1 MKNKVM
7 LFYGMFEDNQAYAYI
22 PWSMIYLAT
31 YLRKHKFDPII
42 IDEFTSPEIEEAIKE
57 YAQESITFGVS
68 AMTGRQITAGL
79 EAIRSF
85 KSYLNK
91 EARIVLGGAHSTALP
106 EESLMNES
114 IDYAFSGQ
122 SFLSLPLLLQSMS
135 TKQQSEDR
143 RTIYADYPTRQQL
156 LEFPDFELHRY
167 DFEKYINP
175 TTRLLNYSASIG
187 CPASCSFCSWGKGK
201 HTHHYLSLKRVL
213 DDIEFLVK
221 TYDLTT
227 IVIQDSTFFSD
238 KNFVLSFAEGMTKRN
253 LGCFWRADARVV
265 ELARFTKAEYKILAN
280 SGLDWVFV
288 GVENTVPRIMRL
300 FKKVYNLEMVD
311 TIINNMKG
319 LDIDL
324 FMSLI
329 VGVPTETIDELEL
342 NVGNIE
348 RWFNMSDQVFCQKC
362 VFTPYPG
369 TELTNLAIEHGF
381 KPPTTLEGWAAHPL
395 FVDVGRVIQSD
406 RVWLEES
413 YLEKLSSIL
422 SRIEQSRSINK
433 NTIKPAGTKPKKIV

>member
-85 KSYLNK
+85 KSINK

-143 RTIYADYPTRQQL
+143 RTIYADYPT
-156 LEFPDFELHRY
+156 
-167 DFEKYINP
+167 
-175 TTRLLNYSASIG
+175 
-187 CPASCSFCSWGKGK
+187 
-201 HTHHYLSLKRVL
+201 
-213 DDIEFLVK
+213 
-221 TYDLTT
+221 
-227 IVIQDSTFFSD
+227 
-238 KNFVLSFAEGMTKRN
+238 
-253 LGCFWRADARVV
+253 
-265 ELARFTKAEYKILAN
+265 
-280 SGLDWVFV
+280 
-288 GVENTVPRIMRL
+288 
-300 FKKVYNLEMVD
+300 
-311 TIINNMKG
+311 
-319 LDIDL
+319 
-324 FMSLI
+324 
-329 VGVPTETIDELEL
+329 
-342 NVGNIE
+342 
-348 RWFNMSDQVFCQKC
+348 
-362 VFTPYPG
+362 
-369 TELTNLAIEHGF
+369 
-381 KPPTTLEGWAAHPL
+381 
-395 FVDVGRVIQSD
+395 
-406 RVWLEES
+406 
-413 YLEKLSSIL
+413 
-422 SRIEQSRSINK
+422 
-433 NTIKPAGTKPKKIV
+433 